1 MSQVRIGV
9 IGLGMMGRHHGR
21 LCQSL
26 DAFDFVGAVDPQG
39 DQYGVIH
46 QGQVFSDT
54 ESLLKQGIEA
64 AVIAVPTHLHY
75 ETAMQLREAG
85 IHVLIEKPLAGT
97 TEEAAEIVEAFEGS
111 GLIAAVGHVERCNP
125 ALNEM
130 RQRLNKE
137 QLGPVFSISTVRT
150 GPFPARITDV
160 GVVKDLATHDI
171 DIVRW
176 LAGEIH
182 EIHSVTKHKM
192 GRQHEDLMVAVGLAG
207 DNVAVSMQVAWI
219 SPIKQRSVT
228 VLGEKGAL
236 QADLLSSDLTFFENG
251 HTSSEWEAIQQMR
264 GVTEGNVTR
273 YAFSKS
279 EPIQIELLRFKEAI
293 TGGSDDDLVSLE
305 DGLRTLQVAEDLIKE
320 NQ

>member
-1 MSQVRIGV
+1 
-9 IGLGMMGRHHGR
+9 MMGRHHGR

-26 DAFDFVGAVDPQG
+26 DVFDFVGAVDPQG

-54 ESLLKQGIEA
+54 ESLLKEGIEA

-130 RQRLNKE
+130 KQRLNKE

-192 GRQHEDLMVAVGLAG
+192 GRQHEDLMVAAGLMEFEKIQVLDITNGNRLETYVIKGKRGSGEVCINGAAAHLVKKG
-207 DNVAVSMQVAWI
+207 DLVIIVAYCQLIDNVSLNHKPKIVYVD
-219 SPIKQRSVT
+219 
-228 VLGEKGAL
+228 GENK
-236 QADLLSSDLTFFENG
+236 
-251 HTSSEWEAIQQMR
+251 IIPKP
-264 GVTEGNVTR
+264 
-273 YAFSKS
+273 SK
-279 EPIQIELLRFKEAI
+279 EKIYL
-293 TGGSDDDLVSLE
+293 
-305 DGLRTLQVAEDLIKE
+305 
-320 NQ
+320 